1 MVKSILSDEADASFS
16 EDSDS
21 DVGGSGDDSD
31 SDPGS
36 SSEQDYVPSAST
48 RRGMVKD
55 VAESH
60 PFVKVNTVKR
70 VNREAR
76 IYRHLMRVGFAGC
89 PRYGGTRQCDAGVG
103 RREKQILLERMFCS
117 LNDYTNTY
125 APCHDERLRGGKPA
139 SGDPQCMH
147 HDPPA
152 RLPRDLRRRH
162 WTRDETMNPIKDLD
176 DVWDKAFQLALILE
190 TLHSPRVGYC
200 HRDVKPENICIDRN
214 GLVRLIDYE
223 FCVRIRH
230 PPGSN
235 LSASRAARLSAK
247 QWCQYRG
254 TRMYAPPEIVAQASS
269 RLATLRRI
277 EKEFG
282 GLPYGAECESWCFG
296 VTFLEMYSGVDL
308 NSPHVVKSVSS
319 QRQLDALVKTL
330 VEARSAWDRRDRE
343 REAESA
349 RNLVALLTSA
359 CLRLNWRER
368 LQMSQIA
375 SHEAFKRHVPDK
387 RRVYLRRRNDSFC

>member
-1 MVKSILSDEADASFS
+1 MVKSILSD
-16 EDSDS
+16 SDS
-21 DVGGSGDDSD
+21 GSGSEGSYGDNDNESD

-36 SSEQDYVPSAST
+36 SSSDDDCDYVPSAST
-48 RRGMVKD
+48 RRAMVKN

-60 PFVKVNTVKR
+60 PFVKNNTVKR

-76 IYRHLMRVGFAGC
+76 IYRHLMRVGFSGC
-89 PRYGGTRQCDAGVG
+89 PRYGGS
-103 RREKQILLERMFCS
+103 RRSPDGKKQILLERMFCS

-125 APCHDERLRGGKPA
+125 ARCHDEHLRGGKHA

-152 RLPRDLRRRH
+152 RLPRQLRKWH
-162 WTRDETMNPIKDLD
+162 WKRDETMNPIRDLGD
-176 DVWDKAFQLALILE
+176 AWDKAFQLALILE

-200 HRDVKPENICIDRN
+200 HRDVKPENVCIDSN
-214 GLVRLIDYE
+214 GFVRLIDYE
-223 FCVRIRH
+223 FCIKIRH

-247 QWCQYRG
+247 QWSQYRG

-269 RLATLRRI
+269 RLAVQRRI

-282 GLPYGAECESWCFG
+282 GLPYGAECESWSFG

-308 NSPHVVKSVSS
+308 NSPYVVKSVSS
-319 QRQLDALVKTL
+319 QRQLDVLVKTL
-330 VEARSAWDRRDRE
+330 VDARPGKE
-343 REAESA
+343 VESA
-349 RNLVALLTSA
+349 RDLVHLLTSA

-375 SHEAFKRHVPDK
+375 GHEAFKRHVPDT
-387 RRVYLRRRNDSFC
+387 RRIYLRRRNDSFV